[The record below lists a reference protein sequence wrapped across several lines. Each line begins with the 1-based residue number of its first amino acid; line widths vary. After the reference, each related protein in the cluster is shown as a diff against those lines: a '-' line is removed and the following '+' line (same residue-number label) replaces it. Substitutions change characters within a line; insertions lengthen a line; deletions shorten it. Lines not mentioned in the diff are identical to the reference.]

1 MVLALTV
8 SDPNARMP
16 PPIPPPAELPV
27 SVLPVTVV
35 TPPSLAMAPP
45 ALPLVLL
52 VNWVPVTT
60 RRSLA
65 VGGRPAEGL
74 SGPLTQRR
82 SSGQPGRR
90 LRAALCALAG
100 WPFWPLRI
108 PPPSPPPELS
118 LTVLPVTVTRPP
130 TFCRPPFW
138 MPAPP

>member
-1 MVLALTV
+1 MVLFLTV

-35 TPPSLAMAPP
+35 TPPSLAMPPP

-60 RRSLA
+60 RRNLA
-65 VGGRPAEGL
+65 VGGRPAEGRP
-74 SGPLTQRR
+74 GPATQRR
-82 SSGQPGRR
+82 SSGQPGRT
-90 LRAALCALAG
+90 LTATLCAPVG

-118 LTVLPVTVTRPP
+118 LTMLSV
-130 TFCRPPFW
+130 
-138 MPAPP
+138 